1 MLSPSNWI
9 FFPLE
14 SIKMWTFL
22 GIASFTYLY
31 KKFDTVL
38 TLAPMELMMAAALF
52 LTAGLLLS
60 YIRYFHNQRLR
71 LSQMVYLP
79 LSLLSL
85 LPVINHFIPQTST
98 NNKGKEEN
106 FKKVRRFI
114 WIHALCEQRKT
125 QTDKRMKTIPIE
137 WNWIVLIYFLLSF
150 WELNLFSSYSRI
162 LFSFRPI

>member
-1 MLSPSNWI
+1 
-9 FFPLE
+9 
-14 SIKMWTFL
+14 MWTFL

-60 YIRYFHNQRLR
+60 YIRYFHDQRLR
-71 LSQMVYLP
+71 LPQVVYLP

-98 NNKGKEEN
+98 NNKEEN

-125 QTDKRMKTIPIE
+125 QTDRQTDRRMKTIPLKKK
-137 WNWIVLIYFLLSF
+137 LIKCFNIF
-150 WELNLFSSYSRI
+150 FIII
-162 LFSFRPI
+162 LRA